1 MLRPLLVALIAC
13 LCLTGCIQYDVGINY
28 ASQTQGE
35 IVQRLRLGEQL
46 TSLNNPTARAWVS
59 TVEQRARDVGG
70 HVRRPS
76 KQEVIVTIPFNNG
89 KDLQSRFNKFFQI
102 TDGRSPQSGQ
112 ASGLEIPQVES
123 HLTVKE
129 SNLILLQRNRLSYD
143 LDLRSLG
150 VLSADG
156 SLIVSPGS
164 LLEFEFSLTTPW
176 GARSSGSSLP
186 PRRQNHQ
193 LTWTLAAGERH
204 HLESVFWVPSPLGIG
219 TAAIALLVAIGS
231 YLKHQVDDLNEQSK
245 TEQPSEQLSR

>member
-1 MLRPLLVALIAC
+1 MLRPLLVAFIAC

-35 IVQRLRLGEQL
+35 IVQRIRLGEQL

-59 TVEQRARDVGG
+59 TVEQRAKQVGG
-70 HVRRPS
+70 RVRRPS
-76 KQEVIVTIPFNNG
+76 KQEILVTIPFNNG
-89 KDLQSRFNKFFQI
+89 KDLQSRFNKFFQSAAVP
-102 TDGRSPQSGQ
+102 SPN
-112 ASGLEIPQVES
+112 ASQTRLDIPQIDS

-156 SLIVSPGS
+156 RLIVSPGS
-164 LLEFEFSLTTPW
+164 LLEFEFSLITPW
-176 GARSSGSSLP
+176 GARSTGSSLP
-186 PRRQNHQ
+186 PVRQQHQ
-193 LTWTLAAGERH
+193 LTWTLPVGERH
-204 HLESVFWVPSPLGIG
+204 HLEAAFWVPSPLGIG

-231 YLKHQVDDLNEQSK
+231 YLKTQVDALNQSASNERP
-245 TEQPSEQLSR
+245 TEPFMR

>member
-35 IVQRLRLGEQL
+35 IVQRIRLTEQL

-59 TVEQRARDVGG
+59 TIEHRAKQVGG
-70 HVRRPS
+70 QVRRPS

-89 KDLQSRFNKFFQI
+89 KDLQSRFNKFFQ
-102 TDGRSPQSGQ
+102 PAAVPLP
-112 ASGLEIPQVES
+112 ASGKARTLDVPQVDA

-129 SNLILLQRNRLSYD
+129 SNLILLQRNRLTYD

-164 LLEFEFSLTTPW
+164 LLEFEFSLNTPW
-176 GARSSGSSLP
+176 GARSTGSSLP
-186 PRRQNHQ
+186 PTRQNHQ
-193 LTWTLAAGERH
+193 LTWTLAAGAQH
-204 HLESVFWVPSPLGIG
+204 HLEAVFWLPSPLGIG

-231 YLKHQVDDLNEQSK
+231 YLKTQVDALNAQRK
-245 TEQPSEQLSR
+245 QPTEQPIR